1 MKVLVACEESQ
12 RVCMAFR
19 ERGHE
24 AYSCDIEP
32 CTGGHREWHIMQDVL
47 PLLNGHCFFHTRDFK
62 EHYIDGKWD
71 LIIAFPPCTHLAV
84 SGARYFEQ
92 KRKDGR
98 QQQGIDFFM
107 EFTKAD
113 CDKIAIENPIG
124 IMSTHYR
131 KPDQIIQPWMFGH
144 GETKATCLW
153 LKNLPKLEP
162 TNIVDGREQR
172 IWRMP
177 PGPERAKERSKTY
190 EGIASAMAEQWS
202 ENKLVNAK
210 WECVNESENVW
221 MCTGENGCGNEII
234 LLEGKPSENDWH
246 YCPYCGSKMD

>member
-1 MKVLVACEESQ
+1 MNVLIACEESQ
-12 RVCMAFR
+12 RVCIEFRKKGHLAF
-19 ERGHE
+19 
-24 AYSCDIEP
+24 SCDIEE
-32 CTGGHREWHIMQDVL
+32 CSGGHPEWHIKEDVL
-47 PLLNGHCFFHTRDFK
+47 RILNGECGFTTQNGDNWIFPC
-62 EHYIDGKWD
+62 KWD

-113 CDKIAIENPIG
+113 CEKIAIENPIG

-190 EGIASAMAEQWS
+190 EGIAKAMA
-202 ENKLVNAK
+202 NA
-210 WECVNESENVW
+210 W
-221 MCTGENGCGNEII
+221 G
-234 LLEGKPSENDWH
+234 
-246 YCPYCGSKMD
+246 